1 MHAYVCVCV
10 CAHVCM
16 HACAHVSV
24 SEWMKL
30 HKGEG
35 NAEMVQSI
43 FIFLNNWKQMV
54 LTAMHN
60 GGKIITDAYNLNQTN
75 IRHTV
80 PENVI

>member
-1 MHAYVCVCV
+1 MNNSIREIFLFLESRSMHAYVCV

-30 HKGEG
+30 HTGEG

-43 FIFLNNWKQMV
+43 FFEQLK
-54 LTAMHN
+54 TN
-60 GGKIITDAYNLNQTN
+60 GVNCYA
-75 IRHTV
+75 
-80 PENVI
+80 

>member
-1 MHAYVCVCV
+1 MYAYVCV

-16 HACAHVSV
+16 HACVHVRV

-30 HKGEG
+30 HKREG
-35 NAEMVQSI
+35 NAEMVQS
-43 FIFLNNWKQMV
+43 IFLNNWKQMV

-75 IRHTV
+75 IV

>member
-1 MHAYVCVCV
+1 MYAYVCV

-16 HACAHVSV
+16 HACAHVRV

-30 HKGEG
+30 HKREG
-35 NAEMVQSI
+35 NAEMVQS
-43 FIFLNNWKQMV
+43 IFLNNWKQMV

-75 IRHTV
+75 IV